1 MSDSSSDPGARPEQL
16 RLDAV
21 RCPHCDEV
29 TMPNQM
35 ADGSVVCSCTAE
47 RALPLDLVRGS
58 DWDGERGSMPPP
70 VDEPMGPKGA
80 PAHGMPPGEDQKAQA
95 PRRGPLPEDKGQFG
109 RDVETEGYEPLRPPP
124 RD

>member
-1 MSDSSSDPGARPEQL
+1 MSDPDTRPEQL

-58 DWDGERGSMPPP
+58 TWDGAPGGEPGTMPPP
-70 VDEPMGPKGA
+70 VDEPMGPRGA
-80 PAHGMPPGEDQKAQA
+80 PEHPMPPGQDQAPD
-95 PRRGPLPEDKGQFG
+95 PRRGTLPEDKGQFG
-109 RDVETEGYEPLRPPP
+109 RDVETEDYKPLRPPP
-124 RD
+124 GG